1 MRIAIDGKCL
11 GSPRAG
17 VARYLEG
24 LLAAIR
30 ALSPEECAL
39 DVLQPATA
47 TGTLRWTLVDLQ
59 RASGRGCDL
68 LHLPF
73 YYGPLWPRC
82 PVTVAIHD
90 ILPITH
96 PEWFPASW
104 RSPIRWLTPRTA
116 RRTAAVVTFSHATAA
131 LIRDELHV
139 APGCIEVIPHGV
151 DPVAFAPPSPS
162 TMERV
167 RSRFGLQRPFLLQV
181 GAIEPRRGTDLA
193 IAATRAVR
201 ESFPDLELVVI
212 GAIRAAV
219 PALESAPSWVRRI
232 GRVDDRD
239 LPSLYAGAAV
249 VIAPSRGEG
258 FDLPVL
264 EALACGA
271 AVVASDIDVHVEHF
285 APAVEFFESGS
296 AKALA
301 DAIRRVL
308 GDGVRTE
315 QLRRTGIQHAA
326 RFRWEDSAR
335 AHLQLWRDVAAI
347 GGSPLSS
354 RPTMKSASRTDEVSL
369 DCEHPHRSSH

>member
-11 GSPRAG
+11 VSPRAG
-17 VARYLEG
+17 VARYAEG

-30 ALSPEECAL
+30 DLSPEDFDL
-39 DVLQPATA
+39 TVLQPSSAI
-47 TGTLRWTLVDLQ
+47 GTLHWTLVDLQ
-59 RASGRGCDL
+59 RASGRGYDL

-96 PEWFPASW
+96 PEWFPANW
-104 RSPIRWLTPRTA
+104 PSPVRWLTPRTA
-116 RRTAAVVTFSHATAA
+116 RRAAAVVTDSAA
-131 LIRDELHV
+131 VADAIRERLRVPDDR
-139 APGCIEVIPHGV
+139 IRVIPHAV
-151 DPVAFAPPSPS
+151 DHRIFAPPSATATVGAS
-162 TMERV
+162 
-167 RSRFGLQRPFLLQV
+167 SGLGPTPPYLLQV

-193 IAATRAVR
+193 IAATRVVR
-201 ESFPDLELVVI
+201 ECFPDLELVLI
-212 GAIRAAV
+212 GEPRTPV

-239 LPSLYAGAAV
+239 LPALYAGAAA

-285 APAVEFFESGS
+285 APAVELFSSGD
-296 AKALA
+296 AEALA
-301 DAIRRVL
+301 DAIRLVL
-308 GDGVRTE
+308 GDGTRTE
-315 QLRRTGIQHAA
+315 QLRRTGIRHAA
-326 RFRWEDSAR
+326 CFRWEDSAR
-335 AHLQLWRDVAAI
+335 AHLQLWREIVAD
-347 GGSPLSS
+347 GDGP
-354 RPTMKSASRTDEVSL
+354 PQSAS
-369 DCEHPHRSSH
+369 